1 MILESL
7 DKHDQEM
14 PGADVT
20 GAQAQESDGA
30 GENQSNQSYRS
41 NQSNQSAQSGVAE
54 DGRTRRS
61 APTEGDGRTRRSA
74 PTNREPSG
82 GVVSE
87 RVDGVGANGQSGGG
101 VTGVGAGVSGGVPAG
116 GGVRVPLIGAGGA
129 GAGAGAG
136 GQEVVGT
143 QGGGLPTKSMGVVDW
158 AKVIDGYRQSQ
169 RAETPVA
176 GAQGSEAQGS
186 EAQGSEAQ
194 GSEVS
199 EPSERSEPSE
209 GAVSIGDSVGTN
221 GQSEG
226 AVTESSGGAVAGQ
239 SGSTNSSGEGT
250 ETQVGGDSG
259 AGAGAEAGGGV
270 SLEPMDDVEVARER
284 KARAVERVVEGLR
297 DETFYNALMRG
308 VEDPREV
315 QRKREAYR
323 RKGAAWRSMVSLAD
337 MVANAI
343 DAYGADR
350 NAYTLERG
358 LGTARYD
365 QMLTRELSR
374 LDSEY
379 RLAEGLERDALGKV
393 QGREDRARAVEL
405 QDARDDLA
413 GAKAERAERA
423 RRARE
428 EEEKKYRADRDKVR
442 DDHWDKE
449 FKERQ
454 EDRKARRAL
463 QARRLNPQARGG
475 GSGRGAVRGGRG
487 GSRGGGRSVFFDVWG
502 KNSWNHELLVP
513 EGNEKEFRESAIRYG
528 RSNAGWLIK
537 KNPVYVRTYAAQMGL
552 PTGGAST
559 SDLLRMVR
567 KEGKMDDLYAGLAMT
582 SRGFLL
588 SRSVSYGDGEAL
600 TRVMEETVSP
610 VRGAVVRGISD
621 GDRKR
626 IAGLMAK
633 SIVADAN
640 ACDVSVGEMY
650 QVYESEMYAGVG
662 DNAVGRV
669 DKFMDEVAS
678 SL

>member
-7 DKHDQEM
+7 DKHDQEV

-20 GAQAQESDGA
+20 SAPVSGVQES
-30 GENQSNQSYRS
+30 
-41 NQSNQSAQSGVAE
+41 
-54 DGRTRRS
+54 
-61 APTEGDGRTRRSA
+61 
-74 PTNREPSG
+74 EPSD
-82 GVVSE
+82 VSE
-87 RVDGVGANGQSGGG
+87 PSEGA
-101 VTGVGAGVSGGVPAG
+101 VAGG
-116 GGVRVPLIGAGGA
+116 GGVRVPLIGA
-129 GAGAGAG
+129 AGAGAG
-136 GQEVVGT
+136 GQEAVST
-143 QGGGLPTKSMGVVDW
+143 QAGAGLPTKSMGVVDW

-169 RAETPVA
+169 QAEQSGA
-176 GAQGSEAQGS
+176 GAQGSEPSGGA
-186 EAQGSEAQ
+186 
-194 GSEVS
+194 VS
-199 EPSERSEPSE
+199 EPS
-209 GAVSIGDSVGTN
+209 GGTD
-221 GQSEG
+221 
-226 AVTESSGGAVAGQ
+226 
-239 SGSTNSSGEGT
+239 SSGEVA
-250 ETQVGGDSG
+250 Q
-259 AGAGAEAGGGV
+259 GGGSV
-270 SLEPMDDVEVARER
+270 SLEPMDAVEVARER
-284 KARAVERVVEGLR
+284 KARALERVVDGLR

-315 QRKREAYR
+315 QRKREEYR

-365 QMLTRELSR
+365 QMLARELSR

-393 QGREDRARAVEL
+393 RGREDRARAVEL
-405 QDARDDLA
+405 QEARAALA
-413 GAKAERAERA
+413 GAEAERAARAKAEEERA
-423 RRARE
+423 KA
-428 EEEKKYRADRDKVR
+428 EEEKKYRADRDKVN

-449 FKERQ
+449 FKAREQ
-454 EDRKARRAL
+454 DRKARRGLQARRLAL
-463 QARRLNPQARGG
+463 QARRLNGGG
-475 GSGRGAVRGGRG
+475 GSGRGAGRGGRG
-487 GSRGGGRSVFFDVWG
+487 GRGGVSVFFDVGG
-502 KNSWNHELLVP
+502 KNIWNHKLLVP
-513 EGNEKEFRESAIRYG
+513 EGSEKEFRESAIKFG
-528 RSNAGWLIK
+528 RSNANALIK
-537 KNPVYVRTYAAQMGL
+537 NNPVYVRTYAEQMGL
-552 PTGGAST
+552 PTEGAST

-567 KEGKMDDLYAGLAMT
+567 KEGKMDDLYAGLATT

-633 SIVADAN
+633 SIVADAQM
-640 ACDVSVGEMY
+640 CDVPVGEIY

-669 DKFMDEVAS
+669 DKFMDDVANCFEQ
-678 SL
+678 

>member
-7 DKHDQEM
+7 DKRDQEV
-14 PGADVT
+14 PGTDVT
-20 GAQAQESDGA
+20 GAPV
-30 GENQSNQSYRS
+30 
-41 NQSNQSAQSGVAE
+41 SGVQK
-54 DGRTRRS
+54 T
-61 APTEGDGRTRRSA
+61 
-74 PTNREPSG
+74 EPSEQ
-82 GVVSE
+82 SE
-87 RVDGVGANGQSGGG
+87 SAGSSQQPRANSQQQD
-101 VTGVGAGVSGGVPAG
+101 A
-116 GGVRVPLIGAGGA
+116 GGVRVPLIGA
-129 GAGAGAG
+129 AGAG
-136 GQEVVGT
+136 GQEAVST
-143 QGGGLPTKSMGVVDW
+143 QAGAGLPTKSMGVVDW
-158 AKVIDGYRQSQ
+158 AKVINGYRQSQ
-169 RAETPVA
+169 RAEQSVA
-176 GAQGSEAQGS
+176 GAQGSEQSEGSVGVLAPVSSAQDSGQS
-186 EAQGSEAQ
+186 SAP
-194 GSEVS
+194 VS
-199 EPSERSEPSE
+199 EPSGGAVSEPS
-209 GAVSIGDSVGTN
+209 GGTD
-221 GQSEG
+221 
-226 AVTESSGGAVAGQ
+226 
-239 SGSTNSSGEGT
+239 SSGE
-250 ETQVGGDSG
+250 EAQVGGDSG
-259 AGAGAEAGGGV
+259 AEGGGSV
-270 SLEPMDDVEVARER
+270 SLEPMDAVEVARER

-315 QRKREAYR
+315 QRKREEYR

-365 QMLTRELSR
+365 QMLARELSR

-379 RLAEGLERDALGKV
+379 RLAEGLERDALGKM
-393 QGREDRARAVEL
+393 QDRKDRASAVEL

-428 EEEKKYRADRDKVR
+428 EEEKKYRADRDKVN

-449 FKERQ
+449 FKAREQ
-454 EDRKARRAL
+454 DRKARRGLQARRLAL
-463 QARRLNPQARGG
+463 QARRLNGGG
-475 GSGRGAVRGGRG
+475 GSGRGAGRGGRG
-487 GSRGGGRSVFFDVWG
+487 GVSVFFDVGG
-502 KNSWNHELLVP
+502 KNIWNHKLLVP
-513 EGNEKEFRESAIRYG
+513 EGSEKEFRESAIKFG
-528 RSNAGWLIK
+528 RSNANALIK
-537 KNPVYVRTYAAQMGL
+537 NNPVYVRTYAEQMGL
-552 PTGGAST
+552 PTEGAST

-567 KEGKMDDLYAGLAMT
+567 KEGKMDDLYAGLATT
-582 SRGFLL
+582 SRVFLL

-633 SIVADAN
+633 SIVADAQM
-640 ACDVSVGEMY
+640 CDVPVGEIY

-669 DKFMDEVAS
+669 DKFMDDVSNCFEQ
-678 SL
+678 

>member
-1 MILESL
+1 MMLESL
-7 DKHDQEM
+7 DKHDQ
-14 PGADVT
+14 GV
-20 GAQAQESDGA
+20 AQGSERT
-30 GENQSNQSYRS
+30 GENQSDQSYRS
-41 NQSNQSAQSGVAE
+41 NQSNQGAQSQGSE
-54 DGRTRRS
+54 LS
-61 APTEGDGRTRRSA
+61 ELS
-74 PTNREPSG
+74 EPSVAQSRFDTTDAQVERPYSGLPVG
-82 GVVSE
+82 GAVE
-87 RVDGVGANGQSGGG
+87 GVG
-101 VTGVGAGVSGGVPAG
+101 
-116 GGVRVPLIGAGGA
+116 
-129 GAGAGAG
+129 
-136 GQEVVGT
+136 GT
-143 QGGGLPTKSMGVVDW
+143 QAGTGLPTKSMGVVDW

-169 RAETPVA
+169 QAEAAPK
-176 GAQGSEAQGS
+176 SELS
-186 EAQGSEAQ
+186 ELSE
-194 GSEVS
+194 S
-199 EPSERSEPSE
+199 
-209 GAVSIGDSVGTN
+209 
-221 GQSEG
+221 SEG
-226 AVTESSGGAVAGQ
+226 AVTGPSVAGAQSGGSTTDAQSERPYSGLPVAGTEAQSGGAGVSQEPTANSQ
-239 SGSTNSSGEGT
+239 ESTAKSQPQDEM
-250 ETQVGGDSG
+250 
-259 AGAGAEAGGGV
+259 GGGSV
-270 SLEPMDDVEVARER
+270 SLEPMDAVEVARER

-315 QRKREAYR
+315 QRKREEYR

-365 QMLTRELSR
+365 QMLARELSR

-405 QDARDDLA
+405 QEARAALA
-413 GAKAERAERA
+413 GAEAERAARAKAQAERA
-423 RRARE
+423 KDEA
-428 EEEKKYRADRDKVR
+428 EKKYRADRDKVK
-442 DDHWDKE
+442 DDQWEKE
-449 FKERQ
+449 FKAREQ
-454 EDRKARRAL
+454 DRKARRGLQARRLAL
-463 QARRLNPQARGG
+463 QARRMNGG

-537 KNPVYVRTYAAQMGL
+537 NNPVYVRTYAAQMGL
-552 PTGGAST
+552 PTKGVST
-559 SDLLRMVR
+559 SDLLQRV
-567 KEGKMDDLYAGLAMT
+567 KESGNMDDMYAGLATT

-588 SRSVSYGDGEAL
+588 SRSVAYGDGEAL

-610 VRGAVVRGISD
+610 VRGAVVRGIRD

-633 SIVADAN
+633 SIKVDAD

-669 DKFMDEVAS
+669 DKFMDEVVR

>member
-7 DKHDQEM
+7 DKQDQEE
-14 PGADVT
+14 VT
-20 GAQAQESDGA
+20 
-30 GENQSNQSYRS
+30 
-41 NQSNQSAQSGVAE
+41 SA
-54 DGRTRRS
+54 
-61 APTEGDGRTRRSA
+61 
-74 PTNREPSG
+74 
-82 GVVSE
+82 
-87 RVDGVGANGQSGGG
+87 
-101 VTGVGAGVSGGVPAG
+101 GAGVS

-129 GAGAGAG
+129 GAG
-136 GQEVVGT
+136 GQEAVST
-143 QGGGLPTKSMGVVDW
+143 QAGGGLPTKSMGVVDW

-169 RAETPVA
+169 QAEQSGA
-176 GAQGSEAQGS
+176 GAQGSEQSEGSVGVLAPVSSAQDSGQS
-186 EAQGSEAQ
+186 SAP
-194 GSEVS
+194 VS
-199 EPSERSEPSE
+199 EPSGGAVSEPS
-209 GAVSIGDSVGTN
+209 GGTD
-221 GQSEG
+221 
-226 AVTESSGGAVAGQ
+226 
-239 SGSTNSSGEGT
+239 SSGEVA
-250 ETQVGGDSG
+250 Q
-259 AGAGAEAGGGV
+259 GGGSV
-270 SLEPMDDVEVARER
+270 SLEPMDAVEVARER

-315 QRKREAYR
+315 QRKREEYR

-365 QMLTRELSR
+365 QMLARELSR

-379 RLAEGLERDALGKV
+379 RLAEGLERDALGKM
-393 QGREDRARAVEL
+393 QDRKDRASAVEL
-405 QDARDDLA
+405 QEARAALADAKDERAVRDK
-413 GAKAERAERA
+413 AKAR
-423 RRARE
+423 

-442 DDHWDKE
+442 DNQWEKE

-463 QARRLNPQARGG
+463 QARRLALQARRLNGGG
-475 GSGRGAVRGGRG
+475 GSGRGAGRGGRG
-487 GSRGGGRSVFFDVWG
+487 GVSVFFDVGG
-502 KNSWNHELLVP
+502 KNIWNHKLLVP
-513 EGNEKEFRESAIRYG
+513 EGSEKEFRESAIKFG
-528 RSNAGWLIK
+528 RSNANALIK
-537 KNPVYVRTYAAQMGL
+537 NNPVYVRTYAEQMGL
-552 PTGGAST
+552 PTEGAST

-567 KEGKMDDLYAGLAMT
+567 KEGKMDDLYAGLATT

-633 SIVADAN
+633 SIVADAQM
-640 ACDVSVGEMY
+640 CDVPVGEIY

-662 DNAVGRV
+662 KDAVGRV
-669 DKFMDEVAS
+669 DKFMDDVANCFEQ
-678 SL
+678 

>member
-7 DKHDQEM
+7 DKRDQEV
-14 PGADVT
+14 PGAEVP
-20 GAQAQESDGA
+20 GAQAQESEGA
-30 GENQSNQSYRS
+30 GENQIRQDDRG
-41 NQSNQSAQSGVAE
+41 AQSGVP
-54 DGRTRRS
+54 S
-61 APTEGDGRTRRSA
+61 VGDK
-74 PTNREPSG
+74 
-82 GVVSE
+82 
-87 RVDGVGANGQSGGG
+87 
-101 VTGVGAGVSGGVPAG
+101 TGVSSGAPAGAGVPAG

-129 GAGAGAG
+129 GAGAG
-136 GQEVVGT
+136 GQEAVST
-143 QGGGLPTKSMGVVDW
+143 QAGGGLPTKSMGVVDW

-169 RAETPVA
+169 QAEQSGA
-176 GAQGSEAQGS
+176 GAQGSE
-186 EAQGSEAQ
+186 
-194 GSEVS
+194 
-199 EPSERSEPSE
+199 
-209 GAVSIGDSVGTN
+209 
-221 GQSEG
+221 QSEG
-226 AVTESSGGAVAGQ
+226 SVGVLAPVSSAQDSGQ
-239 SGSTNSSGEGT
+239 SDSSNSS
-250 ETQVGGDSG
+250 DDG
-259 AGAGAEAGGGV
+259 AQGGGSV

-365 QMLTRELSR
+365 QMLARELSR

-405 QDARDDLA
+405 QEARDDLA

-537 KNPVYVRTYAAQMGL
+537 KNPVYVRTYAEQMGL

-588 SRSVSYGDGEAL
+588 SRCVSYGDGEAL

-669 DKFMDEVAS
+669 DKFMDEVANCFEK
-678 SL
+678 

>member
-1 MILESL
+1 MMLESL
-7 DKHDQEM
+7 DKRDQE
-14 PGADVT
+14 V
-20 GAQAQESDGA
+20 AQGSELSER
-30 GENQSNQSYRS
+30 ENQSDQSYRS
-41 NQSNQSAQSGVAE
+41 NQSNQGAQAQGSERENQSDQSNQSNQSNQGAQSG
-54 DGRTRRS
+54 
-61 APTEGDGRTRRSA
+61 GDKT
-74 PTNREPSG
+74 
-82 GVVSE
+82 
-87 RVDGVGANGQSGGG
+87 
-101 VTGVGAGVSGGVPAG
+101 GVSGGVPAG
-116 GGVRVPLIGAGGA
+116 GDVPAGGSVGVPLIGA
-129 GAGAGAG
+129 AGAG
-136 GQEVVGT
+136 GQEAVST
-143 QGGGLPTKSMGVVDW
+143 QAGAGLPTKSMGVVDW

-169 RAETPVA
+169 QAEAAPK
-176 GAQGSEAQGS
+176 
-186 EAQGSEAQ
+186 
-194 GSEVS
+194 S
-199 EPSERSEPSE
+199 EPSELSERSES
-209 GAVSIGDSVGTN
+209 
-221 GQSEG
+221 SEG
-226 AVTESSGGAVAGQ
+226 AVTQESVGGD
-239 SGSTNSSGEGT
+239 GT
-250 ETQVGGDSG
+250 ETQSRSTTTDAQVERPYSGLDVAGTEAQSGG
-259 AGAGAEAGGGV
+259 AGVSQEPTANSQGSTAKSQEPDETGGGSV
-270 SLEPMDDVEVARER
+270 SLEPMDAVEVARER

-315 QRKREAYR
+315 QRKREEYR

-365 QMLTRELSR
+365 QMLARELSR

-379 RLAEGLERDALGKV
+379 RLAEGLERDALGKM
-393 QGREDRARAVEL
+393 QDRKDRASAVEL

-428 EEEKKYRADRDKVR
+428 EEEKKYRAERDKVH
-442 DDHWDKE
+442 DDHWERE

-454 EDRKARRAL
+454 EERKARRAL
-463 QARRLNPQARGG
+463 QARQMNGG
-475 GSGRGAVRGGRG
+475 GSGRGGGRG
-487 GSRGGGRSVFFDVWG
+487 GRVGSRVGGRLVFFDVGG
-502 KNSWNHELLVP
+502 KNMWNHKLLVP
-513 EGNEKEFRESAIRYG
+513 DGSEKEFRESAIRYG

-537 KNPVYVRTYAAQMGL
+537 NNPVYVRTYAEQMGL
-552 PTGGAST
+552 STKGAST

-588 SRSVSYGDGEAL
+588 SRSVAYGDGEAL

-610 VRGAVVRGISD
+610 VRVAVVRGISD
-621 GDRKR
+621 GNRKR

-633 SIVADAN
+633 SIKVDAD

-669 DKFMDEVAS
+669 DKFMDEVVR

>member
-7 DKHDQEM
+7 DKHDQEV

-20 GAQAQESDGA
+20 GAQAQQSELSER
-30 GENQSNQSYRS
+30 ENQSDQSYRS
-41 NQSNQSAQSGVAE
+41 HQSDQRAQSGVDV
-54 DGRTRRS
+54 DGRTHRS
-61 APTEGDGRTRRSA
+61 APTEGYSS
-74 PTNREPSG
+74 SG
-82 GVVSE
+82 E
-87 RVDGVGANGQSGGG
+87 GVGGG
-101 VTGVGAGVSGGVPAG
+101 SGVPAG
-116 GGVRVPLIGAGGA
+116 GVGVPLIGAGG
-129 GAGAGAG
+129 GG
-136 GQEVVGT
+136 GQEAVST
-143 QGGGLPTKSMGVVDW
+143 QAGAGLPTKSMGVVDW

-169 RAETPVA
+169 QAETQQSEPSELS
-176 GAQGSEAQGS
+176 GAPKSEPSELSERSEVSGSAVTPGSELS
-186 EAQGSEAQ
+186 ER
-194 GSEVS
+194 SEVS
-199 EPSERSEPSE
+199 EPSESAVTGAQGSEGVGVYRSESE
-209 GAVSIGDSVGTN
+209 T
-221 GQSEG
+221 Q
-226 AVTESSGGAVAGQ
+226 SGGVG
-239 SGSTNSSGEGT
+239 NSQEPTADSQEQE
-250 ETQVGGDSG
+250 ET
-259 AGAGAEAGGGV
+259 GGGSV
-270 SLEPMDDVEVARER
+270 SLEPMDAVEVARER

-315 QRKREAYR
+315 QRKREEYR

-365 QMLTRELSR
+365 QMLARELSR

-379 RLAEGLERDALGKV
+379 RLAEGLERDALGKM
-393 QGREDRARAVEL
+393 QDRKDRASAVEL

-442 DDHWDKE
+442 DNQWEKE

-454 EDRKARRAL
+454 EDRKARRGL
-463 QARRLNPQARGG
+463 QARRLNGGG

-487 GSRGGGRSVFFDVWG
+487 GSRGGGRSVFFDVGG
-502 KNSWNHELLVP
+502 KNIWNHELLVP
-513 EGNEKEFRESAIRYG
+513 EGNEKEFRESAIKFG
-528 RSNAGWLIK
+528 RSNANALIK
-537 KNPVYVRTYAAQMGL
+537 NNPVYVRTYAEQMGL

-567 KEGKMDDLYAGLAMT
+567 KEGKMDDLYAGLATT

-600 TRVMEETVSP
+600 ARVMEETVSP

-633 SIVADAN
+633 SIVADAQM
-640 ACDVSVGEMY
+640 CDVSVGEMY

-669 DKFMDEVAS
+669 DKFMDDVAS
-678 SL
+678 CFEQ

>member
-7 DKHDQEM
+7 DKHDQGV

-20 GAQAQESDGA
+20 GAQAQQSELSER
-30 GENQSNQSYRS
+30 ENLSNQSYLS
-41 NQSNQSAQSGVAE
+41 NQSNQGAQSGVDV
-54 DGRTRRS
+54 DGRTH
-61 APTEGDGRTRRSA
+61 RSA
-74 PTNREPSG
+74 PTNRDPSG
-82 GVVSE
+82 GGS
-87 RVDGVGANGQSGGG
+87 
-101 VTGVGAGVSGGVPAG
+101 GVPAG

-129 GAGAGAG
+129 G
-136 GQEVVGT
+136 GQEAVGT

-169 RAETPVA
+169 RAET
-176 GAQGSEAQGS
+176 QQ
-186 EAQGSEAQ
+186 
-194 GSEVS
+194 S
-199 EPSERSEPSE
+199 EPSELSGAPKSELSELSEPSE
-209 GAVSIGDSVGTN
+209 S
-221 GQSEG
+221 SEG
-226 AVTESSGGAVAGQ
+226 AVTGQSVAGAQSSFDGTETQSGGAVTPESVGAESSDGTGVSQ
-239 SGSTNSSGEGT
+239 QPRANSQGSTAKSQEPD
-250 ETQVGGDSG
+250 EM
-259 AGAGAEAGGGV
+259 GGGSV
-270 SLEPMDDVEVARER
+270 SLEPMDAVEVARER

-315 QRKREAYR
+315 QRKREEYR

-365 QMLTRELSR
+365 QMLARELSR

-379 RLAEGLERDALGKV
+379 RLAEGLERDALGKM
-393 QGREDRARAVEL
+393 QDRKDRASAVEL

-454 EDRKARRAL
+454 GDRKARRAL
-463 QARRLNPQARGG
+463 QARRMSGG
-475 GSGRGAVRGGRG
+475 GSGGAGRGAVRGGRG

-528 RSNAGWLIK
+528 RSNANWLIK
-537 KNPVYVRTYAAQMGL
+537 NNPVYVRTYAEQMGL

-633 SIVADAN
+633 SIVSDAKT
-640 ACDVSVGEMY
+640 CDVSVGEMF

-678 SL
+678 CFRD

>member
-1 MILESL
+1 MLESL
-7 DKHDQEM
+7 DKRDQEV

-20 GAQAQESDGA
+20 GAQAQ
-30 GENQSNQSYRS
+30 QSEQSEV
-41 NQSNQSAQSGVAE
+41 AQSGFE
-54 DGRTRRS
+54 DGRTHRS
-61 APTEGDGRTRRSA
+61 APTEGYSSSGEGA
-74 PTNREPSG
+74 P
-82 GVVSE
+82 
-87 RVDGVGANGQSGGG
+87 AGGG
-101 VTGVGAGVSGGVPAG
+101 MPA

-129 GAGAGAG
+129 GAGGQEAVSTQAGA
-136 GQEVVGT
+136 
-143 QGGGLPTKSMGVVDW
+143 GLPTKSMGVVDW

-169 RAETPVA
+169 RAET
-176 GAQGSEAQGS
+176 QQ
-186 EAQGSEAQ
+186 
-194 GSEVS
+194 S
-199 EPSERSEPSE
+199 EPSERSGAPKSEPSE
-209 GAVSIGDSVGTN
+209 LSEPSES
-221 GQSEG
+221 SEG
-226 AVTESSGGAVAGQ
+226 AVTGQSVAGAQ
-239 SGSTNSSGEGT
+239 SSFEGT
-250 ETQVGGDSG
+250 ETQSGGAVTPESVGAESSDG
-259 AGAGAEAGGGV
+259 AGVRQEPTADSQEPDEMGGGSV
-270 SLEPMDDVEVARER
+270 SLEPMDAVEVARER

-315 QRKREAYR
+315 QRKREEYR

-365 QMLTRELSR
+365 QMLARELSR

-379 RLAEGLERDALGKV
+379 RLAEGLERDALGKM
-393 QGREDRARAVEL
+393 QDRKDRASAVEL

-428 EEEKKYRADRDKVR
+428 DEEKKYRAERDKVH
-442 DDHWDKE
+442 DDHWERE
-449 FKERQ
+449 FKER
-454 EDRKARRAL
+454 EKERNARRAL
-463 QARRLNPQARGG
+463 QARQMNGG
-475 GSGRGAVRGGRG
+475 GSGMGGGRGGRG
-487 GSRGGGRSVFFDVWG
+487 GWSSRGAGRGGVSVFFDVGG
-502 KNSWNHELLVP
+502 KNMWNHELLVP
-513 EGNEKEFRESAIRYG
+513 EGSEKEFRESAIRYG

-537 KNPVYVRTYAAQMGL
+537 NNPVYVRTYAEQMGL
-552 PTGGAST
+552 STKGAST

-588 SRSVSYGDGEAL
+588 SRSVAYGDGEAL

-633 SIVADAN
+633 SIVADAKM
-640 ACDVSVGEMY
+640 CDVSVGEMF

-678 SL
+678 CFEQ

>member
-7 DKHDQEM
+7 DKRDQEV

-20 GAQAQESDGA
+20 GAQAQESKGA
-30 GENQSNQSYRS
+30 GENQSNRG
-41 NQSNQSAQSGVAE
+41 AQSGVPSEE
-54 DGRTRRS
+54 DK
-61 APTEGDGRTRRSA
+61 
-74 PTNREPSG
+74 
-82 GVVSE
+82 
-87 RVDGVGANGQSGGG
+87 
-101 VTGVGAGVSGGVPAG
+101 TGVSSGAPAGAGVPAG
-116 GGVRVPLIGAGGA
+116 GGVRVPLIGAGG
-129 GAGAGAG
+129 GAEAGAG
-136 GQEVVGT
+136 GQEAVGT

-169 RAETPVA
+169 RAEQSEA
-176 GAQGSEAQGS
+176 GAQGSEGI
-186 EAQGSEAQ
+186 G
-194 GSEVS
+194 VY
-199 EPSERSEPSE
+199 RSESE
-209 GAVSIGDSVGTN
+209 GSGDSV
-221 GQSEG
+221 
-226 AVTESSGGAVAGQ
+226 SSDNTSSLDEDGRTDRASLQ
-239 SGSTNSSGEGT
+239 DSITSSGEGT
-250 ETQVGGDSG
+250 ETQVGGGSS
-259 AGAGAEAGGGV
+259 AEGGGSV
-270 SLEPMDDVEVARER
+270 SLEPMDAVEVARER

-315 QRKREAYR
+315 QRKREEYR

-365 QMLTRELSR
+365 QMLARELSR

-379 RLAEGLERDALGKV
+379 RLAEGLERDALGKM
-393 QGREDRARAVEL
+393 QDRKDRASAVEL

-428 EEEKKYRADRDKVR
+428 AEEKKYRADRDKVR
-442 DDHWDKE
+442 DDQWEKE
-449 FKERQ
+449 FKARED
-454 EDRKARRAL
+454 DRKARRAL
-463 QARRLNPQARGG
+463 QARRMNGG
-475 GSGRGAVRGGRG
+475 GSGRGTGRGGRG
-487 GSRGGGRSVFFDVWG
+487 GSSGGGRPVFFDVGG
-502 KNSWNHELLVP
+502 KNMWNHKLLVP
-513 EGNEKEFRESAIRYG
+513 DGSEKEFRETAIRYG

-537 KNPVYVRTYAAQMGL
+537 NNPVYVRTYAAQMGL
-552 PTGGAST
+552 PTEGAST

-588 SRSVSYGDGEAL
+588 SRSVAYGDGEAL
-600 TRVMEETVSP
+600 TRVMEETMSP

-626 IAGLMAK
+626 IAGLTAK
-633 SIVADAN
+633 SIVADAK
-640 ACDVSVGEMY
+640 ACDVSVGEMF

-678 SL
+678 CFEQ

>member
-7 DKHDQEM
+7 DKQDQEE
-14 PGADVT
+14 VT
-20 GAQAQESDGA
+20 
-30 GENQSNQSYRS
+30 
-41 NQSNQSAQSGVAE
+41 SA
-54 DGRTRRS
+54 
-61 APTEGDGRTRRSA
+61 
-74 PTNREPSG
+74 
-82 GVVSE
+82 
-87 RVDGVGANGQSGGG
+87 
-101 VTGVGAGVSGGVPAG
+101 GAGVS

-129 GAGAGAG
+129 GAG
-136 GQEVVGT
+136 GQEAVST
-143 QGGGLPTKSMGVVDW
+143 QAGGGLPTKSMGVVDW

-169 RAETPVA
+169 QAEQSGA
-176 GAQGSEAQGS
+176 GAQGSEQSEGSVGVLAPVSSAQDSGQS
-186 EAQGSEAQ
+186 SAP
-194 GSEVS
+194 VS
-199 EPSERSEPSE
+199 EPSGGAVSEPS
-209 GAVSIGDSVGTN
+209 GGTD
-221 GQSEG
+221 
-226 AVTESSGGAVAGQ
+226 
-239 SGSTNSSGEGT
+239 SSGEVA
-250 ETQVGGDSG
+250 Q
-259 AGAGAEAGGGV
+259 GGGSV
-270 SLEPMDDVEVARER
+270 SLEPMDAVEVARER

-315 QRKREAYR
+315 QRKREEYR

-365 QMLTRELSR
+365 QMLARELSR

-379 RLAEGLERDALGKV
+379 RLAEGLERDALGKM
-393 QGREDRARAVEL
+393 QDRKDRASAVEL
-405 QDARDDLA
+405 QEARAALADAKDERAVRDK
-413 GAKAERAERA
+413 AKAR
-423 RRARE
+423 

-442 DDHWDKE
+442 DNQWEKE

-463 QARRLNPQARGG
+463 QARRLALQARRLNGGG
-475 GSGRGAVRGGRG
+475 GSGRGAGRGGRG
-487 GSRGGGRSVFFDVWG
+487 GVSVFFDVGG
-502 KNSWNHELLVP
+502 KNIWNHKLLVP
-513 EGNEKEFRESAIRYG
+513 EGSEKEFRESAIKFG
-528 RSNAGWLIK
+528 RSNANALIK
-537 KNPVYVRTYAAQMGL
+537 NNPVYVRTYAEQMGL
-552 PTGGAST
+552 PTEGAST

-567 KEGKMDDLYAGLAMT
+567 KEGKMDDLYAGLATT

-633 SIVADAN
+633 SIVADAKM
-640 ACDVSVGEMY
+640 CDVSVGEMF

-669 DKFMDEVAS
+669 DKFMDDVANCFEQ
-678 SL
+678 

>member
-1 MILESL
+1 MLESL
-7 DKHDQEM
+7 DKRDQE
-14 PGADVT
+14 V
-20 GAQAQESDGA
+20 AQGSER
-30 GENQSNQSYRS
+30 ENQSNQSYRS
-41 NQSNQSAQSGVAE
+41 NQSNQGAQSGFDTTDARPSV
-54 DGRTRRS
+54 
-61 APTEGDGRTRRSA
+61 PTKGYSS
-74 PTNREPSG
+74 SG
-82 GVVSE
+82 E
-87 RVDGVGANGQSGGG
+87 GVGGGSG
-101 VTGVGAGVSGGVPAG
+101 APAG
-116 GGVRVPLIGAGGA
+116 GGVRVPLIGAGGT
-129 GAGAGAG
+129 GAG
-136 GQEVVGT
+136 GQEAVGT
-143 QGGGLPTKSMGVVDW
+143 QAGGGLPTKSMGVVDW

-169 RAETPVA
+169 RAETQQSEPSEQS
-176 GAQGSEAQGS
+176 GAPK
-186 EAQGSEAQ
+186 
-194 GSEVS
+194 SEVS
-199 EPSERSEPSE
+199 E
-209 GAVSIGDSVGTN
+209 VSKS
-221 GQSEG
+221 SEG
-226 AVTESSGGAVAGQ
+226 AVTEPSK
-239 SGSTNSSGEGT
+239 GEGT
-250 ETQVGGDSG
+250 ETQSGRTTTDAQTERPYSGLPVEGAETQSGG
-259 AGAGAEAGGGV
+259 AGISQEPRAKSQEQEETGGGSV
-270 SLEPMDDVEVARER
+270 SLEPMDAVEVARER

-315 QRKREAYR
+315 QRKREEYR

-365 QMLTRELSR
+365 QMLARELSR

-379 RLAEGLERDALGKV
+379 RLAEGLERDALGKM
-393 QGREDRARAVEL
+393 QDRKDRASAVEL
-405 QDARDDLA
+405 QEARDDLA

-442 DDHWDKE
+442 DDQWEKE
-449 FKERQ
+449 FNAREQ
-454 EDRKARRAL
+454 DRKALRGS

-513 EGNEKEFRESAIRYG
+513 EGNEKEFRESAIKFG
-528 RSNAGWLIK
+528 RSNANALIK
-537 KNPVYVRTYAAQMGL
+537 NNPVYVRTYAEQMGL

-567 KEGKMDDLYAGLAMT
+567 KEGKMDDLYAGLATT

-633 SIVADAN
+633 SIVADAQM
-640 ACDVSVGEMY
+640 CDVSVGEMY

-678 SL
+678 CFEQ

>member
-1 MILESL
+1 MMLESL
-7 DKHDQEM
+7 DKRDQGVL
-14 PGADVT
+14 GADVT
-20 GAQAQESDGA
+20 GAQAQESEGA
-30 GENQSNQSYRS
+30 GENQIRQDDRG
-41 NQSNQSAQSGVAE
+41 AQSVVP
-54 DGRTRRS
+54 S
-61 APTEGDGRTRRSA
+61 VGDK
-74 PTNREPSG
+74 
-82 GVVSE
+82 
-87 RVDGVGANGQSGGG
+87 
-101 VTGVGAGVSGGVPAG
+101 TGVSSGAPAGAGVPAG

-129 GAGAGAG
+129 GGQEAVSTQAGA
-136 GQEVVGT
+136 
-143 QGGGLPTKSMGVVDW
+143 GLPTKSMGVVDW

-169 RAETPVA
+169 RAEQSVA
-176 GAQGSEAQGS
+176 GAQGSEQSEQSEGSVGALAPVSSAQDSGQS
-186 EAQGSEAQ
+186 SAP
-194 GSEVS
+194 V
-199 EPSERSEPSE
+199 SEPSE
-209 GAVSIGDSVGTN
+209 GAVS
-221 GQSEG
+221 EP
-226 AVTESSGGAVAGQ
+226 SGG
-239 SGSTNSSGEGT
+239 TDSSGEVA
-250 ETQVGGDSG
+250 QVGGDSG
-259 AGAGAEAGGGV
+259 AEGGGSV
-270 SLEPMDDVEVARER
+270 SLEPMDAVEVARER

-315 QRKREAYR
+315 QRKREEYR

-365 QMLTRELSR
+365 QMLARELSR

-379 RLAEGLERDALGKV
+379 RLAEGLERDALGKM
-393 QGREDRARAVEL
+393 QDRKDRASAVEL

-442 DDHWDKE
+442 DDQWKEE

-454 EDRKARRAL
+454 KDRNARRAL
-463 QARRLNPQARGG
+463 QARRMNGG
-475 GSGRGAVRGGRG
+475 GSGGAGRGAVRGGRG

-537 KNPVYVRTYAAQMGL
+537 KNPVYVRTYAEQMGL

-588 SRSVSYGDGEAL
+588 SRSVAYGDGEAL

-669 DKFMDEVAS
+669 DKFMDDVANCFEK
-678 SL
+678 

>member
-7 DKHDQEM
+7 DKRDQEV

-20 GAQAQESDGA
+20 GAQAQESEGA
-30 GENQSNQSYRS
+30 GENQIRQDDRG
-41 NQSNQSAQSGVAE
+41 AQSGVP
-54 DGRTRRS
+54 S
-61 APTEGDGRTRRSA
+61 VGDK
-74 PTNREPSG
+74 
-82 GVVSE
+82 
-87 RVDGVGANGQSGGG
+87 
-101 VTGVGAGVSGGVPAG
+101 TGVSSGVPAGGAPAG
-116 GGVRVPLIGAGGA
+116 GGVRVPLIGAGG
-129 GAGAGAG
+129 GG
-136 GQEVVGT
+136 GQEAVGT
-143 QGGGLPTKSMGVVDW
+143 QAGAGLPTKSMGVVDW

-169 RAETPVA
+169 RAET
-176 GAQGSEAQGS
+176 QQ
-186 EAQGSEAQ
+186 
-194 GSEVS
+194 S
-199 EPSERSEPSE
+199 EPSELSGAPKSEPSE
-209 GAVSIGDSVGTN
+209 LSEPSES
-221 GQSEG
+221 SEG
-226 AVTESSGGAVAGQ
+226 AVTGQSVAGAQSSFEGTEAQSGGAVTPESVGAESSDGTGVSQ
-239 SGSTNSSGEGT
+239 GSTAKSQEQE
-250 ETQVGGDSG
+250 ET
-259 AGAGAEAGGGV
+259 GGGSV
-270 SLEPMDDVEVARER
+270 SLEPMDAVEVARER

-365 QMLTRELSR
+365 QMLARELSR

-379 RLAEGLERDALGKV
+379 RLAEGLERDALGKM
-393 QGREDRARAVEL
+393 QDRKDRASAVEL

-442 DDHWDKE
+442 DDHW
-449 FKERQ
+449 ER
-454 EDRKARRAL
+454 EHKAREDDRKALRAL
-463 QARRLNPQARGG
+463 QARRMNGG
-475 GSGRGAVRGGRG
+475 GSGGAGRGAVRGGRG

-537 KNPVYVRTYAAQMGL
+537 NNPVYVRTYAEQMGL

-588 SRSVSYGDGEAL
+588 SRCVSYGDGEAL

-678 SL
+678 CFRD

>member
-7 DKHDQEM
+7 DKRDQEE
-14 PGADVT
+14 
-20 GAQAQESDGA
+20 AQGSELI
-30 GENQSNQSYRS
+30 
-41 NQSNQSAQSGVAE
+41 
-54 DGRTRRS
+54 
-61 APTEGDGRTRRSA
+61 
-74 PTNREPSG
+74 G
-82 GVVSE
+82 GVGVDRKESEGAVSSQQP
-87 RVDGVGANGQSGGG
+87 RANSQQQD
-101 VTGVGAGVSGGVPAG
+101 AG

-129 GAGAGAG
+129 GAG
-136 GQEVVGT
+136 GQEAVST
-143 QGGGLPTKSMGVVDW
+143 QAGGLPTKSMGVVDW

-169 RAETPVA
+169 RAEQAPK
-176 GAQGSEAQGS
+176 
-186 EAQGSEAQ
+186 
-194 GSEVS
+194 SEVS
-199 EPSERSEPSE
+199 ERSEVSE
-209 GAVSIGDSVGTN
+209 S
-221 GQSEG
+221 SEG
-226 AVTESSGGAVAGQ
+226 AVTVVPRSEGIGANQSESGAQ
-239 SGSTNSSGEGT
+239 SGRTTTDAQTERPYKGLHVEGD
-250 ETQVGGDSG
+250 VSDG
-259 AGAGAEAGGGV
+259 AGVSQEPTANSQEPTANSQEPDETGGGSV
-270 SLEPMDDVEVARER
+270 SLEPMDAVEVARER

-315 QRKREAYR
+315 QRKREEYR

-365 QMLTRELSR
+365 QMLARELSR

-379 RLAEGLERDALGKV
+379 RLAEGLERDALGKM
-393 QGREDRARAVEL
+393 QDRKDRASAVEL

-442 DDHWDKE
+442 DDHWERE
-449 FKERQ
+449 FKER
-454 EDRKARRAL
+454 EKDRNARRAL
-463 QARRLNPQARGG
+463 QARRMNGG
-475 GSGRGAVRGGRG
+475 GSGRDGGRGGRG
-487 GSRGGGRSVFFDVWG
+487 GWSSRGAGRGGGRSVFFDVWG

-537 KNPVYVRTYAAQMGL
+537 NNPVYVRTYAEQMGL

-588 SRSVSYGDGEAL
+588 SRCVAYGDGEAL

-633 SIVADAN
+633 SIVADAQM
-640 ACDVSVGEMY
+640 CDVSVGEMY

-669 DKFMDEVAS
+669 DKFMDDVAS
-678 SL
+678 CFEQ

>member
-7 DKHDQEM
+7 DKHDQEV

-20 GAQAQESDGA
+20 GAQAQ
-30 GENQSNQSYRS
+30 QSEPSEV
-41 NQSNQSAQSGVAE
+41 AQSGFE
-54 DGRTRRS
+54 DGRTHRS
-61 APTEGDGRTRRSA
+61 APTEGYSS
-74 PTNREPSG
+74 SG
-82 GVVSE
+82 E
-87 RVDGVGANGQSGGG
+87 GA
-101 VTGVGAGVSGGVPAG
+101 PAG
-116 GGVRVPLIGAGGA
+116 GGVRVPLIGAGG
-129 GAGAGAG
+129 GAGAG
-136 GQEVVGT
+136 GQEAVST
-143 QGGGLPTKSMGVVDW
+143 QAGAGLPMKSMGVVDW

-169 RAETPVA
+169 RAEAQGSEQSELSGAPKSEQSELSGAPKSELSELSGAPKSELSELSERSEVSESAVTGQSVA
-176 GAQGSEAQGS
+176 GAQSGRTTTDAQI
-186 EAQGSEAQ
+186 
-194 GSEVS
+194 
-199 EPSERSEPSE
+199 ERPYSGLPVE
-209 GAVSIGDSVGTN
+209 GDV
-221 GQSEG
+221 
-226 AVTESSGGAVAGQ
+226 SGGAGVSQEPTAKSQ
-239 SGSTNSSGEGT
+239 PQE
-250 ETQVGGDSG
+250 ET
-259 AGAGAEAGGGV
+259 GGGSV
-270 SLEPMDDVEVARER
+270 SLEPMDAVEVARER

-315 QRKREAYR
+315 QRKREEYR

-365 QMLTRELSR
+365 QMLARELSR

-379 RLAEGLERDALGKV
+379 RLAEGLERDALGKM
-393 QGREDRARAVEL
+393 QDRKDRASAVEL

-442 DDHWDKE
+442 DDHWERE
-449 FKERQ
+449 FKER
-454 EDRKARRAL
+454 EKDRNARRAL
-463 QARRLNPQARGG
+463 QARQMNGG
-475 GSGRGAVRGGRG
+475 GSGRGGGRGGRG
-487 GSRGGGRSVFFDVWG
+487 GWSSRGAGRGGVSVFFDVGG
-502 KNSWNHELLVP
+502 KNMWNHELLVP

-537 KNPVYVRTYAAQMGL
+537 KNPVYVRTYAEQMGL

-567 KEGKMDDLYAGLAMT
+567 KEGNMDDLYAGLAMT

-588 SRSVSYGDGEAL
+588 SRCVSYGDGEAL

-669 DKFMDEVAS
+669 DKFMDDVANCFEK
-678 SL
+678 

>member
-7 DKHDQEM
+7 DKRDQEEVTSA
-14 PGADVT
+14 GAR
-20 GAQAQESDGA
+20 GSELSER
-30 GENQSNQSYRS
+30 ENQSNQSYRS
-41 NQSNQSAQSGVAE
+41 NQSNQSAQSGF
-54 DGRTRRS
+54 DTMGGRTH
-61 APTEGDGRTRRSA
+61 RSA
-74 PTNREPSG
+74 PTNRDPSG
-82 GVVSE
+82 GE
-87 RVDGVGANGQSGGG
+87 GVGGG
-101 VTGVGAGVSGGVPAG
+101 SGVPAG

-129 GAGAGAG
+129 GAGAG
-136 GQEVVGT
+136 GQEAVGT

-169 RAETPVA
+169 RAEQSEA
-176 GAQGSEAQGS
+176 GAQGSEGI
-186 EAQGSEAQ
+186 G
-194 GSEVS
+194 VY
-199 EPSERSEPSE
+199 RSESE
-209 GAVSIGDSVGTN
+209 GSGDSV
-221 GQSEG
+221 
-226 AVTESSGGAVAGQ
+226 SSGNT
-239 SGSTNSSGEGT
+239 SGFDGDGRTDRASLQDSVTSSGEGT

-259 AGAGAEAGGGV
+259 AEGGGSV
-270 SLEPMDDVEVARER
+270 SLEPMDAVEVARER

-315 QRKREAYR
+315 QRKREEYR

-365 QMLTRELSR
+365 QMLARELSR

-379 RLAEGLERDALGKV
+379 RLAEGLERDALGKM
-393 QGREDRARAVEL
+393 QDRKDRASAVEL

-442 DDHWDKE
+442 DDHWEKE
-449 FKERQ
+449 HKARED
-454 EDRKARRAL
+454 DRKARRAL
-463 QARRLNPQARGG
+463 QARRMNGG
-475 GSGRGAVRGGRG
+475 GSGGAGRGAVRGGRG

-537 KNPVYVRTYAAQMGL
+537 NNPVYVRTYAEQMGL

-588 SRSVSYGDGEAL
+588 SRCVSYGDGEAL

-669 DKFMDEVAS
+669 DKFMDDVANCFEK
-678 SL
+678 

>member
-7 DKHDQEM
+7 DKHDQEV
-14 PGADVT
+14 PGAVVT
-20 GAQAQESDGA
+20 GAQAQESEGA
-30 GENQSNQSYRS
+30 GENQIRQDDRG
-41 NQSNQSAQSGVAE
+41 AQSGVP
-54 DGRTRRS
+54 S
-61 APTEGDGRTRRSA
+61 VGDKT
-74 PTNREPSG
+74 
-82 GVVSE
+82 
-87 RVDGVGANGQSGGG
+87 GGG
-101 VTGVGAGVSGGVPAG
+101 SGVPAG
-116 GGVRVPLIGAGGA
+116 GAPAGGVRVPLIGA
-129 GAGAGAG
+129 AGAGAG
-136 GQEVVGT
+136 GQEAVST
-143 QGGGLPTKSMGVVDW
+143 QAGAGLPTKSMGVVDW

-169 RAETPVA
+169 QAEQSGA
-176 GAQGSEAQGS
+176 RAQGSEQSEQSGAPKSELSELSEQSEGS
-186 EAQGSEAQ
+186 ESA
-194 GSEVS
+194 V
-199 EPSERSEPSE
+199 SE
-209 GAVSIGDSVGTN
+209 GAK
-221 GQSEG
+221 GQSGRTTTDAQSERPYSG
-226 AVTESSGGAVAGQ
+226 LPVEEDVSGGAGVSQEPTADSRQ
-239 SGSTNSSGEGT
+239 PE
-250 ETQVGGDSG
+250 ET
-259 AGAGAEAGGGV
+259 GGGSV
-270 SLEPMDDVEVARER
+270 SLEPMDAVEVARER

-315 QRKREAYR
+315 QRKREEYR

-365 QMLTRELSR
+365 QMLARELSR

-379 RLAEGLERDALGKV
+379 RLAEGLERDALGKM
-393 QGREDRARAVEL
+393 QDRKDRASAVEL

-413 GAKAERAERA
+413 GAKAERAERD

-442 DDHWDKE
+442 DDQW
-449 FKERQ
+449 ER
-454 EDRKARRAL
+454 EHKAREDDRKALRAL
-463 QARRLNPQARGG
+463 QARRMNGG
-475 GSGRGAVRGGRG
+475 GSGGAGRGAVRGGRG

-537 KNPVYVRTYAAQMGL
+537 KNPVYVRTYAEQMGL

-588 SRSVSYGDGEAL
+588 SRCVSYGDGEAL

-678 SL
+678 CFRD

>member
-7 DKHDQEM
+7 DKHDQEV

-30 GENQSNQSYRS
+30 GENQSNQSYLG
-41 NQSNQSAQSGVAE
+41 AQSGVP
-54 DGRTRRS
+54 S
-61 APTEGDGRTRRSA
+61 EGDK
-74 PTNREPSG
+74 
-82 GVVSE
+82 
-87 RVDGVGANGQSGGG
+87 
-101 VTGVGAGVSGGVPAG
+101 TGVSSGAPAGAGVPAG

-129 GAGAGAG
+129 GAGGQEAVSTQAGA
-136 GQEVVGT
+136 
-143 QGGGLPTKSMGVVDW
+143 GLPTKSMGVVDW

-169 RAETPVA
+169 RAET
-176 GAQGSEAQGS
+176 QQSEL
-186 EAQGSEAQ
+186 
-194 GSEVS
+194 S
-199 EPSERSEPSE
+199 EPSES
-209 GAVSIGDSVGTN
+209 
-221 GQSEG
+221 SEG
-226 AVTESSGGAVAGQ
+226 AVTEPSK
-239 SGSTNSSGEGT
+239 GEGT
-250 ETQVGGDSG
+250 ETQSGRTTTDARDPEHPYSGFPEEGTETQGVAPVSEPSEGTDSSGEVAQVGGDT
-259 AGAGAEAGGGV
+259 GAEGGGSV

-365 QMLTRELSR
+365 QMLARELSR

-379 RLAEGLERDALGKV
+379 RLAEGLERDALGKM
-393 QGREDRARAVEL
+393 QDRKDRASAVEL

-428 EEEKKYRADRDKVR
+428 AEEKKYRADRDKVR
-442 DDHWDKE
+442 DDHWERE

-454 EDRKARRAL
+454 KDRNARRAL
-463 QARRLNPQARGG
+463 QARRMNGG
-475 GSGRGAVRGGRG
+475 GSGGAGRGAVRGGRG
-487 GSRGGGRSVFFDVWG
+487 GSRGGGRRVFFDVGG
-502 KNSWNHELLVP
+502 KNMWNHELLVP
-513 EGNEKEFRESAIRYG
+513 EGNEKEFRESAIKYG
-528 RSNAGWLIK
+528 RSNANWLIK
-537 KNPVYVRTYAAQMGL
+537 NNPVYVRTYAEQMGL

-567 KEGKMDDLYAGLAMT
+567 KEGKMDDLYAGLATT

-588 SRSVSYGDGEAL
+588 SRAVSYGDGEAL

-633 SIVADAN
+633 SIVADAKM
-640 ACDVSVGEMY
+640 CDVSVGEMF

>member
-1 MILESL
+1 MMLESL
-7 DKHDQEM
+7 DKHDQGV

-20 GAQAQESDGA
+20 GAPVSGVQKSEPSEQSEGA
-30 GENQSNQSYRS
+30 VVPKSEPSEVL
-41 NQSNQSAQSGVAE
+41 QSGFDTTDARDPERPYSGLPV
-54 DGRTRRS
+54 GS
-61 APTEGDGRTRRSA
+61 A
-74 PTNREPSG
+74 
-82 GVVSE
+82 
-87 RVDGVGANGQSGGG
+87 VDGVGGA
-101 VTGVGAGVSGGVPAG
+101 VTGGSGAPAGAGVPAG

-129 GAGAGAG
+129 G
-136 GQEVVGT
+136 GQEAVGT
-143 QGGGLPTKSMGVVDW
+143 QAGGGLPTKSMGVVDW

-169 RAETPVA
+169 QAEQSGA
-176 GAQGSEAQGS
+176 GAQGSE
-186 EAQGSEAQ
+186 
-194 GSEVS
+194 
-199 EPSERSEPSE
+199 
-209 GAVSIGDSVGTN
+209 
-221 GQSEG
+221 QSEG
-226 AVTESSGGAVAGQ
+226 SVGVLAPVSSAQESGQ
-239 SGSTNSSGEGT
+239 SGAPVTGQSS
-250 ETQVGGDSG
+250 GDSG
-259 AGAGAEAGGGV
+259 AEGGGSV
-270 SLEPMDDVEVARER
+270 SLEPMDAVEVARER

-308 VEDPREV
+308 AEDPREV
-315 QRKREAYR
+315 QRKREEYR

-358 LGTARYD
+358 LGSARYD
-365 QMLTRELSR
+365 QMLARELSR

-379 RLAEGLERDALGKV
+379 RLAEGLERDALGKM
-393 QGREDRARAVEL
+393 QDRKDRASAVEL

-428 EEEKKYRADRDKVR
+428 AEEKKYRADRDKVR
-442 DDHWDKE
+442 DDQWEKE
-449 FKERQ
+449 YKER
-454 EDRKARRAL
+454 EKDRQARRAL
-463 QARRLNPQARGG
+463 QARRMNGGG
-475 GSGRGAVRGGRG
+475 GSGRGGWSSRGAGRAGRGGGRG
-487 GSRGGGRSVFFDVWG
+487 GVSVFFDVGG
-502 KNSWNHELLVP
+502 KNRWNHELLVP
-513 EGNEKEFRESAIRYG
+513 EGSEKEFRESAIRYG

-537 KNPVYVRTYAAQMGL
+537 KNPVYVRTYAEQMGL
-552 PTGGAST
+552 PTKGVST

-588 SRSVSYGDGEAL
+588 SRSVAYGDGEAL

-633 SIVADAN
+633 SIEADAQ
-640 ACDVSVGEMY
+640 ACDVSVGEMF

-662 DNAVGRV
+662 DNVVGRV

-678 SL
+678 CFE

>member
-1 MILESL
+1 MMLESL
-7 DKHDQEM
+7 DKHDQGV

-20 GAQAQESDGA
+20 GAQAQ
-30 GENQSNQSYRS
+30 QSELSEPS
-41 NQSNQSAQSGVAE
+41 EVAQSGVDG

-61 APTEGDGRTRRSA
+61 APTEGYSS
-74 PTNREPSG
+74 SG
-82 GVVSE
+82 E
-87 RVDGVGANGQSGGG
+87 GVGGGSGVPAGG
-101 VTGVGAGVSGGVPAG
+101 APAG
-116 GGVRVPLIGAGGA
+116 GGVRVPLIGAGGQE
-129 GAGAGAG
+129 AG
-136 GQEVVGT
+136 GT
-143 QGGGLPTKSMGVVDW
+143 QSGGGLPTKSMGVVDW

-169 RAETPVA
+169 RAETQ
-176 GAQGSEAQGS
+176 GAEVSEGIGADRS
-186 EAQGSEAQ
+186 ESGAPK
-194 GSEVS
+194 S
-199 EPSERSEPSE
+199 EPSELSEPSE
-209 GAVSIGDSVGTN
+209 S
-221 GQSEG
+221 SEG
-226 AVTESSGGAVAGQ
+226 AVTGQSVAGAQ
-239 SGSTNSSGEGT
+239 SGRTTTDAQTERPYSGLPVEGD
-250 ETQVGGDSG
+250 VSDG
-259 AGAGAEAGGGV
+259 AGVSQELKANGQEHEETGGGSV
-270 SLEPMDDVEVARER
+270 SLEPTDAVEVARER

-315 QRKREAYR
+315 QRKREEYR

-365 QMLTRELSR
+365 QMLARELSR

-379 RLAEGLERDALGKV
+379 RLAEGLERDALGKA
-393 QGREDRARAVEL
+393 QDRKDRASAVEL
-405 QDARDDLA
+405 QEARAALADAKDERAVRDK
-413 GAKAERAERA
+413 AKAR
-423 RRARE
+423 

-442 DDHWDKE
+442 DDQWEKE

-463 QARRLNPQARGG
+463 QARQMNGG
-475 GSGRGAVRGGRG
+475 GSGRGGGRG
-487 GSRGGGRSVFFDVWG
+487 GRVGGRGGVSVFFDVGG
-502 KNSWNHELLVP
+502 KNWWNHRLWVP
-513 EGNEKEFRESAIRYG
+513 EGSEKEFRESAIKYG
-528 RSNAGWLIK
+528 RSNANWLIK
-537 KNPVYVRTYAAQMGL
+537 NNPVYVRTYAEQMGL

-567 KEGKMDDLYAGLAMT
+567 KEGKMDDLYAGLATT

-633 SIVADAN
+633 SIVADAKM
-640 ACDVSVGEMY
+640 CDVSVGEMF

-669 DKFMDEVAS
+669 DKFMDDVAS
-678 SL
+678 CFEQ

>member
-1 MILESL
+1 MMLESL
-7 DKHDQEM
+7 DKRDQEV

-20 GAQAQESDGA
+20 GAQAQQSELSER
-30 GENQSNQSYRS
+30 ENLSNQSYRS
-41 NQSNQSAQSGVAE
+41 NQSNQSAQSGVNV
-54 DGRTRRS
+54 DGRTHRS
-61 APTEGDGRTRRSA
+61 APTEGYSS
-74 PTNREPSG
+74 SG
-82 GVVSE
+82 E
-87 RVDGVGANGQSGGG
+87 GVGGGSGAPAGGG
-101 VTGVGAGVSGGVPAG
+101 MPAG
-116 GGVRVPLIGAGGA
+116 GGVGVPLI
-129 GAGAGAG
+129 GAGAG
-136 GQEVVGT
+136 GQEAVST
-143 QGGGLPTKSMGVVDW
+143 QAGAGLPTKSMGVVDW

-169 RAETPVA
+169 RAEQAPK
-176 GAQGSEAQGS
+176 
-186 EAQGSEAQ
+186 
-194 GSEVS
+194 SEVS
-199 EPSERSEPSE
+199 ERSGAPKSEPSE
-209 GAVSIGDSVGTN
+209 LSEPSESSEDAVTPGSELSE
-221 GQSEG
+221 QSESSEPSGG
-226 AVTESSGGAVAGQ
+226 AVTQESVGSESSGGAGVSQEPTANSQELKANGQ
-239 SGSTNSSGEGT
+239 EPE
-250 ETQVGGDSG
+250 ET
-259 AGAGAEAGGGV
+259 GGGSV
-270 SLEPMDDVEVARER
+270 SLEPMDAVEVARER

-365 QMLTRELSR
+365 QMLARELSR

-393 QGREDRARAVEL
+393 RGREDRARAVEL
-405 QDARDDLA
+405 QEARAALA
-413 GAKAERAERA
+413 GAEAERAARARAQAERA
-423 RRARE
+423 KD
-428 EEEKKYRADRDKVR
+428 EEEKKYRAGRDKVK
-442 DDHWDKE
+442 DDQWEKE
-449 FKERQ
+449 FKAREQ
-454 EDRKARRAL
+454 DRKARRGLQARRLAL
-463 QARRLNPQARGG
+463 QARRLNGGG
-475 GSGRGAVRGGRG
+475 GSGRGAGRG
-487 GSRGGGRSVFFDVWG
+487 GGGGGRVFFDVGG
-502 KNSWNHELLVP
+502 KNRWNHELLVP
-513 EGNEKEFRESAIRYG
+513 DGSEKEFRESAIKYG
-528 RSNAGWLIK
+528 RSNANWLIK
-537 KNPVYVRTYAAQMGL
+537 NNPVYVRTYAEQMGL
-552 PTGGAST
+552 STEGAST

-567 KEGKMDDLYAGLAMT
+567 KEGKMDDLYAGLATT

-633 SIVADAN
+633 SIVADAQM
-640 ACDVSVGEMY
+640 CDVPVGEMF

-669 DKFMDEVAS
+669 DKFMDDVAS
-678 SL
+678 CFEQ

>member
-7 DKHDQEM
+7 DKRDQEV

-20 GAQAQESDGA
+20 GAQAQESEGA
-30 GENQSNQSYRS
+30 GENQIRQDDRG
-41 NQSNQSAQSGVAE
+41 AQSGVP
-54 DGRTRRS
+54 S
-61 APTEGDGRTRRSA
+61 VGDK
-74 PTNREPSG
+74 
-82 GVVSE
+82 
-87 RVDGVGANGQSGGG
+87 
-101 VTGVGAGVSGGVPAG
+101 TGVSSGAPAGAGVPAG
-116 GGVRVPLIGAGGA
+116 GGVRVPLIGAG
-129 GAGAGAG
+129 AG
-136 GQEVVGT
+136 GQEAVST
-143 QGGGLPTKSMGVVDW
+143 QAGAGLPTKSMGVVDW

-169 RAETPVA
+169 QAET
-176 GAQGSEAQGS
+176 QQ
-186 EAQGSEAQ
+186 
-194 GSEVS
+194 S
-199 EPSERSEPSE
+199 EPSELSEPSE
-209 GAVSIGDSVGTN
+209 S
-221 GQSEG
+221 SEG
-226 AVTESSGGAVAGQ
+226 AVTGQSVAGAQSSFEGTEAQSGGAGVSQEPTAKSQ
-239 SGSTNSSGEGT
+239 EPE
-250 ETQVGGDSG
+250 ET
-259 AGAGAEAGGGV
+259 GGGSA
-270 SLEPMDDVEVARER
+270 SLEPMDAVEVARER

-315 QRKREAYR
+315 QRKREEYR

-365 QMLTRELSR
+365 QMLARELSR

-379 RLAEGLERDALGKV
+379 RLAEGLERDALGKM
-393 QGREDRARAVEL
+393 QDRKDRASAVEL

-428 EEEKKYRADRDKVR
+428 AEEKKYRADRDKVH
-442 DDHWDKE
+442 DEQWEKE
-449 FKERQ
+449 YKER
-454 EDRKARRAL
+454 EKDRNARRAL
-463 QARRLNPQARGG
+463 QARRLALQARRLNGGG
-475 GSGRGAVRGGRG
+475 GSGRGGGRGGRG
-487 GSRGGGRSVFFDVWG
+487 GRGGWSSRGAGRGGVSVFFDVGG
-502 KNSWNHELLVP
+502 KNIWNHELLVP
-513 EGNEKEFRESAIRYG
+513 EGSEKEFRESAIKYG
-528 RSNAGWLIK
+528 RSNANWLIK
-537 KNPVYVRTYAAQMGL
+537 NNPVYVRTYAEQMGL

-567 KEGKMDDLYAGLAMT
+567 KEGKMDDLYAGLATT

-633 SIVADAN
+633 SIEADAKM
-640 ACDVSVGEMY
+640 CDVSVGEMY

-678 SL
+678 YFEQ

>member
-7 DKHDQEM
+7 DKRDQEV
-14 PGADVT
+14 PGTDVT

-30 GENQSNQSYRS
+30 GENQSNQS
-41 NQSNQSAQSGVAE
+41 NQSDREAQSG
-54 DGRTRRS
+54 
-61 APTEGDGRTRRSA
+61 GDK
-74 PTNREPSG
+74 
-82 GVVSE
+82 
-87 RVDGVGANGQSGGG
+87 
-101 VTGVGAGVSGGVPAG
+101 TGVSSGAPAD

-129 GAGAGAG
+129 G
-136 GQEVVGT
+136 GQEAVGT
-143 QGGGLPTKSMGVVDW
+143 QAGGGLPTKSMGIVDW

-169 RAETPVA
+169 RAEQSGV
-176 GAQGSEAQGS
+176 GAQGSDG
-186 EAQGSEAQ
+186 
-194 GSEVS
+194 
-199 EPSERSEPSE
+199 
-209 GAVSIGDSVGTN
+209 VGVYRIESGTHSQ
-221 GQSEG
+221 QSESSESS
-226 AVTESSGGAVAGQ
+226 ESSGGAVTQ
-239 SGSTNSSGEGT
+239 ESVGSESS
-250 ETQVGGDSG
+250 DG
-259 AGAGAEAGGGV
+259 AGVSQEPTADSRQPEETGGGSV
-270 SLEPMDDVEVARER
+270 SLEPMDAVEVARER

-358 LGTARYD
+358 LGSARYD
-365 QMLTRELSR
+365 QMLARELSR

-379 RLAEGLERDALGKV
+379 RLAEGLERDALGKM
-393 QGREDRARAVEL
+393 QDRKDRASAVEL

-413 GAKAERAERA
+413 GAKAERA

-528 RSNAGWLIK
+528 RSNANWLIK
-537 KNPVYVRTYAAQMGL
+537 NNPVYVRTYAEQRGL

-567 KEGKMDDLYAGLAMT
+567 KEGKMDDLYAGLATT

-633 SIVADAN
+633 SIVADAKM
-640 ACDVSVGEMY
+640 CDVSVGEMF

-669 DKFMDEVAS
+669 DKFMDDVAS
-678 SL
+678 CFEQ

>member
-1 MILESL
+1 MMLESL
-7 DKHDQEM
+7 DKHDQEE
-14 PGADVT
+14 VT
-20 GAQAQESDGA
+20 SAPVSEVSGAQES
-30 GENQSNQSYRS
+30 ERS
-41 NQSNQSAQSGVAE
+41 EAPKSE
-54 DGRTRRS
+54 RS
-61 APTEGDGRTRRSA
+61 EVSEVS
-74 PTNREPSG
+74 EPSG
-82 GVVSE
+82 GAVTESS
-87 RVDGVGANGQSGGG
+87 GGAVAGQSGGA

-116 GGVRVPLIGAGGA
+116 GGVRVPLIGAG
-129 GAGAGAG
+129 AG
-136 GQEVVGT
+136 GQEVVGA
-143 QGGGLPTKSMGVVDW
+143 QGGGLPTKSMGIVDW

-169 RAETPVA
+169 RAEQSVA
-176 GAQGSEAQGS
+176 GAQGSEQSEGSVGVLAPVSSAQDSGQS
-186 EAQGSEAQ
+186 SAP
-194 GSEVS
+194 VS
-199 EPSERSEPSE
+199 EPSE
-209 GAVSIGDSVGTN
+209 GTD
-221 GQSEG
+221 
-226 AVTESSGGAVAGQ
+226 
-239 SGSTNSSGEGT
+239 SSGEVA
-250 ETQVGGDSG
+250 QVGGDSG
-259 AGAGAEAGGGV
+259 AEGGGSV
-270 SLEPMDDVEVARER
+270 SLEPMDAVEVARER

-315 QRKREAYR
+315 QRKREEYR

-365 QMLTRELSR
+365 QMLARELSR

-379 RLAEGLERDALGKV
+379 RLAEGLERDALGKM
-393 QGREDRARAVEL
+393 QDRKDRASAVEL

-428 EEEKKYRADRDKVR
+428 DEEKKYRADRDKVR
-442 DDHWDKE
+442 DDHW
-449 FKERQ
+449 ER
-454 EDRKARRAL
+454 EHKAREDDRKALRAL
-463 QARRLNPQARGG
+463 QARRMNGG
-475 GSGRGAVRGGRG
+475 GSGGAGRGAVRGGRG

-502 KNSWNHELLVP
+502 KNMWNHKLLVP
-513 EGNEKEFRESAIRYG
+513 DGSEKEFRESAIRYG

-537 KNPVYVRTYAAQMGL
+537 NNPVYVRTYAEQMGL

-678 SL
+678 CFRD

>member
-7 DKHDQEM
+7 DKRDQEE
-14 PGADVT
+14 
-20 GAQAQESDGA
+20 AQGSELI
-30 GENQSNQSYRS
+30 
-41 NQSNQSAQSGVAE
+41 
-54 DGRTRRS
+54 
-61 APTEGDGRTRRSA
+61 
-74 PTNREPSG
+74 G
-82 GVVSE
+82 GVGVDRKESE
-87 RVDGVGANGQSGGG
+87 SAGSRQQPTANSQQQD
-101 VTGVGAGVSGGVPAG
+101 AG
-116 GGVRVPLIGAGGA
+116 GGVRVSLIGAGGA
-129 GAGAGAG
+129 GAGAG
-136 GQEVVGT
+136 GQEAVST
-143 QGGGLPTKSMGVVDW
+143 QAGAGLPTKSMGVVDW

-169 RAETPVA
+169 RAET
-176 GAQGSEAQGS
+176 QQSEP
-186 EAQGSEAQ
+186 
-194 GSEVS
+194 SEVS
-199 EPSERSEPSE
+199 ELSGAPKSEPSE
-209 GAVSIGDSVGTN
+209 S
-221 GQSEG
+221 SEG
-226 AVTESSGGAVAGQ
+226 AVTGQSVAGAQ
-239 SGSTNSSGEGT
+239 SGRTTTDAQTERPYSGLPVEGD
-250 ETQVGGDSG
+250 VSDG
-259 AGAGAEAGGGV
+259 AGVSQELKANGQEHEETGGGSV

-365 QMLTRELSR
+365 QMLARELSR

-379 RLAEGLERDALGKV
+379 RLAEGLERDALDKV
-393 QGREDRARAVEL
+393 QDRKDRAGAVEL
-405 QDARDDLA
+405 QEARAALA
-413 GAKAERAERA
+413 NAKEERAVRDKAKAK
-423 RRARE
+423 

-442 DDHWDKE
+442 DDQWEKE
-449 FKERQ
+449 FKAREK
-454 EDRKARRAL
+454 DRAARRRL
-463 QARRLNPQARGG
+463 QARRGNGGG
-475 GSGRGAVRGGRG
+475 GSGRGAGRGGRG
-487 GSRGGGRSVFFDVWG
+487 GVRVFFDVWG
-502 KNSWNHELLVP
+502 KKGWTHELLVP
-513 EGNEKEFRESAIRYG
+513 EGSEKEFRESAIKYG
-528 RSNAGWLIK
+528 RSNANWLIK
-537 KNPVYVRTYAAQMGL
+537 NNPVYVRTYAEQMGL

-567 KEGKMDDLYAGLAMT
+567 KEGKMDDLYAGLATT

-610 VRGAVVRGISD
+610 VRGVVVRGISD

-678 SL
+678 CFEQ

>member
-1 MILESL
+1 MMLESL
-7 DKHDQEM
+7 DKRDQEV

-20 GAQAQESDGA
+20 GAQAQQSER
-30 GENQSNQSYRS
+30 ENQSDQSYRS
-41 NQSNQSAQSGVAE
+41 HQSDQRAQSGVDV
-54 DGRTRRS
+54 DGRTHRS
-61 APTEGDGRTRRSA
+61 APTEGYSS
-74 PTNREPSG
+74 SG
-82 GVVSE
+82 E
-87 RVDGVGANGQSGGG
+87 GVGGGSG
-101 VTGVGAGVSGGVPAG
+101 APSG

-129 GAGAGAG
+129 GAGGQEAVSTQAGA
-136 GQEVVGT
+136 
-143 QGGGLPTKSMGVVDW
+143 GLPTKSMGVVDW

-169 RAETPVA
+169 QAETQQSELSELS
-176 GAQGSEAQGS
+176 GAPK
-186 EAQGSEAQ
+186 
-194 GSEVS
+194 S
-199 EPSERSEPSE
+199 EPSERSEVSESAVAEVPRSE
-209 GAVSIGDSVGTN
+209 GIGVYRSESGAQSSLEGGGRTHRSAPTEGYSSSGVGTEA
-221 GQSEG
+221 Q
-226 AVTESSGGAVAGQ
+226 SGGAGVSQEPTAKSQ
-239 SGSTNSSGEGT
+239 EQE
-250 ETQVGGDSG
+250 ET
-259 AGAGAEAGGGV
+259 GGGSV
-270 SLEPMDDVEVARER
+270 SLEPMDAVEVARER

-315 QRKREAYR
+315 QRKREEYR

-358 LGTARYD
+358 LGSARYD
-365 QMLTRELSR
+365 QMLARELSR

-379 RLAEGLERDALGKV
+379 RLAEGLERDALGKMR
-393 QGREDRARAVEL
+393 GREDRANAVEL
-405 QDARDDLA
+405 QEARDDLA

-442 DDHWDKE
+442 DDQWEKE
-449 FKERQ
+449 FKAREQ
-454 EDRKARRAL
+454 DRKALRGV

-475 GSGRGAVRGGRG
+475 GSGRGAGRGGRVGGRG
-487 GSRGGGRSVFFDVWG
+487 GVSVFFDVGG
-502 KNSWNHELLVP
+502 KNIWNHELLVP
-513 EGNEKEFRESAIRYG
+513 EGSEKEFRESAIRYG
-528 RSNAGWLIK
+528 RSNANWLIK
-537 KNPVYVRTYAAQMGL
+537 NNPVYVRTYAEQMGL

-588 SRSVSYGDGEAL
+588 SRCVSYGDGEAL

-633 SIVADAN
+633 SIVADAQM
-640 ACDVSVGEMY
+640 CDVSVGEMY

-678 SL
+678 CFEQ

>member
-1 MILESL
+1 MMLESL
-7 DKHDQEM
+7 DKHNQEEVTSA
-14 PGADVT
+14 PRSEGSEVAGASASSASSASSSSSGASDVV
-20 GAQAQESDGA
+20 GAQSERP
-30 GENQSNQSYRS
+30 YRITS
-41 NQSNQSAQSGVAE
+41 SL
-54 DGRTRRS
+54 D
-61 APTEGDGRTRRSA
+61 GDGRTDRASLQD
-74 PTNREPSG
+74 S
-82 GVVSE
+82 
-87 RVDGVGANGQSGGG
+87 
-101 VTGVGAGVSGGVPAG
+101 VTASG

-129 GAGAGAG
+129 AAGAG
-136 GQEVVGT
+136 GQEAGST
-143 QGGGLPTKSMGVVDW
+143 QAGAGLPTKSMGVVDW

-169 RAETPVA
+169 QAETQQSEPSELS
-176 GAQGSEAQGS
+176 GAPKSELS
-186 EAQGSEAQ
+186 ELSER
-194 GSEVS
+194 SEVS
-199 EPSERSEPSE
+199 ESAVSE
-209 GAVSIGDSVGTN
+209 GAK
-221 GQSEG
+221 
-226 AVTESSGGAVAGQ
+226 GQ
-239 SGSTNSSGEGT
+239 SGFDTTDAQIERPYSGLPVAGT
-250 ETQVGGDSG
+250 EAQSGGVGNSQGSTGKSQEPD
-259 AGAGAEAGGGV
+259 ETGGGSV
-270 SLEPMDDVEVARER
+270 SLEPMDAVEVARER

-315 QRKREAYR
+315 QRKREEYR

-358 LGTARYD
+358 LGSARYD
-365 QMLTRELSR
+365 QMLARELSR

-379 RLAEGLERDALGKV
+379 RLAEGLEHDALGKM

-405 QDARDDLA
+405 QEARAALA
-413 GAKAERAERA
+413 GAEAERAERA

-442 DDHWDKE
+442 DDQWEKE
-449 FKERQ
+449 FKAREQ
-454 EDRKARRAL
+454 DRKALRGL
-463 QARRLNPQARGG
+463 QARRLALQARGG
-475 GSGRGAVRGGRG
+475 GSGGAGRGAVRGGRVG
-487 GSRGGGRSVFFDVWG
+487 GRGGVSVFFDVGG
-502 KNSWNHELLVP
+502 KNIWNHELLVP
-513 EGNEKEFRESAIRYG
+513 EGSEKEFRESAIRYG

-537 KNPVYVRTYAAQMGL
+537 ENPVYVRTYAEQMGL

-633 SIVADAN
+633 SIVADAQM
-640 ACDVSVGEMY
+640 CDVSVGEMY

-669 DKFMDEVAS
+669 DKFMDDVAS
-678 SL
+678 CFEQ

>member
-7 DKHDQEM
+7 DKRDQGVAQGSELIGGVGVDRKESE
-14 PGADVT
+14 GAVAPVSE
-20 GAQAQESDGA
+20 GVGV
-30 GENQSNQSYRS
+30 YRS
-41 NQSNQSAQSGVAE
+41 ESEGAQSG
-54 DGRTRRS
+54 G
-61 APTEGDGRTRRSA
+61 EGM
-74 PTNREPSG
+74 
-82 GVVSE
+82 
-87 RVDGVGANGQSGGG
+87 GGG
-101 VTGVGAGVSGGVPAG
+101 SGMPAG
-116 GGVRVPLIGAGGA
+116 GGVGVPLIGAA
-129 GAGAGAG
+129 AAGAG
-136 GQEVVGT
+136 GQEAVST
-143 QGGGLPTKSMGVVDW
+143 QAGAGLPTKSMGVVDW

-169 RAETPVA
+169 RAET
-176 GAQGSEAQGS
+176 QGSEQS
-186 EAQGSEAQ
+186 EQSGAPK
-194 GSEVS
+194 S
-199 EPSERSEPSE
+199 EPSELSEPSE
-209 GAVSIGDSVGTN
+209 S
-221 GQSEG
+221 SEG
-226 AVTESSGGAVAGQ
+226 AVTPGSELSEQSESSEPSGGAVTQESVGSESSGGAGISQEPTA
-239 SGSTNSSGEGT
+239 NSQEQE
-250 ETQVGGDSG
+250 ET
-259 AGAGAEAGGGV
+259 GGGSV
-270 SLEPMDDVEVARER
+270 SLEPMDAVEVARER

-315 QRKREAYR
+315 QRKREEYR

-358 LGTARYD
+358 LGSARYD
-365 QMLTRELSR
+365 QMLARELSR

-379 RLAEGLERDALGKV
+379 RLAEGLERDALGKM
-393 QGREDRARAVEL
+393 QDRKDRASAVEL

-423 RRARE
+423 RRAKDA
-428 EEEKKYRADRDKVR
+428 EEKKYRADRDKVR
-442 DDHWDKE
+442 DDQWEKE
-449 FKERQ
+449 FKAREQ
-454 EDRKARRAL
+454 DRKALRGL
-463 QARRLNPQARGG
+463 QARRLALQARGG
-475 GSGRGAVRGGRG
+475 GSGRGAGRGGRV
-487 GSRGGGRSVFFDVWG
+487 GSRVGGRSVFFDVGG
-502 KNSWNHELLVP
+502 KNMWNHELLVP

-528 RSNAGWLIK
+528 RSNANWLIK
-537 KNPVYVRTYAAQMGL
+537 NNPVYVRTYAEQMGL
-552 PTGGAST
+552 PTEGAST

-588 SRSVSYGDGEAL
+588 SRSVAYGDGEAL

-633 SIVADAN
+633 SIVADAKM
-640 ACDVSVGEMY
+640 CDVSVGEMF

-669 DKFMDEVAS
+669 DKFMDDVAS
-678 SL
+678 CFEK

>member
-7 DKHDQEM
+7 DKRDQEE
-14 PGADVT
+14 
-20 GAQAQESDGA
+20 AQGSELI
-30 GENQSNQSYRS
+30 
-41 NQSNQSAQSGVAE
+41 
-54 DGRTRRS
+54 
-61 APTEGDGRTRRSA
+61 
-74 PTNREPSG
+74 G
-82 GVVSE
+82 GVGVDRKESE
-87 RVDGVGANGQSGGG
+87 SAGSRQQPTANSQQQD
-101 VTGVGAGVSGGVPAG
+101 AG

-129 GAGAGAG
+129 GAG
-136 GQEVVGT
+136 GQEAVST
-143 QGGGLPTKSMGVVDW
+143 QAVAGLPTKSMGVVDW

-169 RAETPVA
+169 RAEV
-176 GAQGSEAQGS
+176 
-186 EAQGSEAQ
+186 AQ

-226 AVTESSGGAVAGQ
+226 AVTESSGGAVAGAQ
-239 SGSTNSSGEGT
+239 SSFEGT
-250 ETQVGGDSG
+250 EAQSGG
-259 AGAGAEAGGGV
+259 AGVSQEPTANSQEPTAKSQPQDETGGGSV
-270 SLEPMDDVEVARER
+270 SLEPMDAVEVARER

-365 QMLTRELSR
+365 QMLARELSR

-379 RLAEGLERDALGKV
+379 RLAEGLERDALDKV
-393 QGREDRARAVEL
+393 QDRKDRAGAVEL
-405 QDARDDLA
+405 QEARAALA
-413 GAKAERAERA
+413 NAKEERAVRDKAKAK
-423 RRARE
+423 

-442 DDHWDKE
+442 DDQWEKE
-449 FKERQ
+449 FKAREK
-454 EDRKARRAL
+454 DRAARRRL
-463 QARRLNPQARGG
+463 QARRGNGGG
-475 GSGRGAVRGGRG
+475 GSGRGAGRGGRG
-487 GSRGGGRSVFFDVWG
+487 GVRVFFDVWG
-502 KNSWNHELLVP
+502 KKGWTHELLVP
-513 EGNEKEFRESAIRYG
+513 EGSEKEFRESAIKYG
-528 RSNAGWLIK
+528 RSNANWLIK
-537 KNPVYVRTYAAQMGL
+537 NNPVYVRTYAEQMGL

-567 KEGKMDDLYAGLAMT
+567 KEGKMDDLYAGLATT

-610 VRGAVVRGISD
+610 VRGVVVRGISD

-678 SL
+678 CFEQ

>member
-1 MILESL
+1 MMLESL
-7 DKHDQEM
+7 DKRDQGVL
-14 PGADVT
+14 GADVT
-20 GAQAQESDGA
+20 GAQAQESEGA
-30 GENQSNQSYRS
+30 GENQIRQDDRG
-41 NQSNQSAQSGVAE
+41 AQSVVP
-54 DGRTRRS
+54 S
-61 APTEGDGRTRRSA
+61 VGDK
-74 PTNREPSG
+74 
-82 GVVSE
+82 
-87 RVDGVGANGQSGGG
+87 
-101 VTGVGAGVSGGVPAG
+101 TGVSSGAPAGAGVPAG

-129 GAGAGAG
+129 GGQEAVSTQAGA
-136 GQEVVGT
+136 
-143 QGGGLPTKSMGVVDW
+143 GLPTKSMGVVDW

-169 RAETPVA
+169 RAET
-176 GAQGSEAQGS
+176 QQSEL
-186 EAQGSEAQ
+186 
-194 GSEVS
+194 S
-199 EPSERSEPSE
+199 EPSES
-209 GAVSIGDSVGTN
+209 
-221 GQSEG
+221 SEG
-226 AVTESSGGAVAGQ
+226 AVTEPSK
-239 SGSTNSSGEGT
+239 GEGT
-250 ETQVGGDSG
+250 ETQSGRTTTDARDPEHPYSGFPEEGTETQGVAPVSEPSEGTDSSGEVAQVGGDSG
-259 AGAGAEAGGGV
+259 AEGGGSV
-270 SLEPMDDVEVARER
+270 SLEPMDAVEVARER

-365 QMLTRELSR
+365 QMLARELSR

-405 QDARDDLA
+405 QEARDDLA

-442 DDHWDKE
+442 DDQWAEE

-454 EDRKARRAL
+454 KDRNARRAL
-463 QARRLNPQARGG
+463 QARRMNGG
-475 GSGRGAVRGGRG
+475 GSGGAVRGGRG

-528 RSNAGWLIK
+528 RSNANWLIK
-537 KNPVYVRTYAAQMGL
+537 KNPVYVRTYAEQMGL

-588 SRSVSYGDGEAL
+588 SRSVAYGDGEAL

-610 VRGAVVRGISD
+610 VRGAVVRGIKFNSGVD
-621 GDRKR
+621 LAKK
-626 IAGLMAK
+626 MAK

-678 SL
+678 CFEQ

>member
-7 DKHDQEM
+7 DKHNQEEA
-14 PGADVT
+14 PVSEVIGGVGADRN
-20 GAQAQESDGA
+20 ES
-30 GENQSNQSYRS
+30 E
-41 NQSNQSAQSGVAE
+41 AQSGVQSEAQ
-54 DGRTRRS
+54 S
-61 APTEGDGRTRRSA
+61 EGDKM
-74 PTNREPSG
+74 
-82 GVVSE
+82 GVS
-87 RVDGVGANGQSGGG
+87 RGTPAGGG
-101 VTGVGAGVSGGVPAG
+101 TPVGSSMPAG
-116 GGVRVPLIGAGGA
+116 GGVGVPLIGAGGA
-129 GAGAGAG
+129 G
-136 GQEVVGT
+136 GQEAVGT
-143 QGGGLPTKSMGVVDW
+143 QAGGGLPTKSMGVVDW

-169 RAETPVA
+169 RAEQAPK
-176 GAQGSEAQGS
+176 
-186 EAQGSEAQ
+186 
-194 GSEVS
+194 S
-199 EPSERSEPSE
+199 EPSELSEPSE
-209 GAVSIGDSVGTN
+209 S
-221 GQSEG
+221 SEG
-226 AVTESSGGAVAGQ
+226 AVTGQSVAGAQSSFDGTETQSGGAVTPE
-239 SGSTNSSGEGT
+239 S
-250 ETQVGGDSG
+250 V
-259 AGAGAEAGGGV
+259 GAESSDGTGVSQEPTAKSQEPDETGGGSV
-270 SLEPMDDVEVARER
+270 SLEPMDAVEVARER

-365 QMLTRELSR
+365 QMLARELSR

-379 RLAEGLERDALGKV
+379 RLAEGLERDALGKM
-393 QGREDRARAVEL
+393 QDRKDRASAVEL

-428 EEEKKYRADRDKVR
+428 EEEKKYRADRDKVK
-442 DDHWDKE
+442 DDQWEKE
-449 FKERQ
+449 FKARED
-454 EDRKARRAL
+454 DRKARRAL
-463 QARRLNPQARGG
+463 QARRLNGGG
-475 GSGRGAVRGGRG
+475 GSGRGGGRG
-487 GSRGGGRSVFFDVWG
+487 GRVGGRGGGRGGVSVFFDVGG
-502 KNSWNHELLVP
+502 KNIWNHELLVP
-513 EGNEKEFRESAIRYG
+513 EGSEKEFRESAIKFG
-528 RSNAGWLIK
+528 RSNANALIK
-537 KNPVYVRTYAAQMGL
+537 NNPVYVRTYAEQMGL

-567 KEGKMDDLYAGLAMT
+567 KEGKMDDLYAGLATT

-633 SIVADAN
+633 SIVADAQM
-640 ACDVSVGEMY
+640 CDVSVGEMY

-669 DKFMDEVAS
+669 DKFMEDVAS
-678 SL
+678 CFEK